1 MTKLS
6 NKQLSWFVKQ
16 LLNKCSKRCLWQ
28 VGNANKN
35 VVISWMN
42 WPWLMATGSRWLGT
56 LFQTDGSKTRTLC
69 NKSVWTMVLSLQVGL
84 NDFSN
89 WLISASYNTRQ
100 TQLYDRLLIN
110 HVSANACL
118 VLQDDNWA
126 IARAPGLLVHQ
137 VSRVTMCISTLWL
150 LILALYKY
158 SYLLTL
164 LPHSF
169 GGSRQILQIQ
179 INSTNWS
186 GYAVPKAVLVRWPM
200 NYNLQR
206 IYLLLPIGLGH
217 SNSSDHAHISFQ
229 SIYYQQDQTT
239 CPTSCNT
246 ITLISQRYL
255 NRCHVNTVMDAQCPP
270 VI

>member
-89 WLISASYNTRQ
+89 WLISASYKTRQ
-100 TQLYDRLLIN
+100 TQLDDRLLIN

-126 IARAPGLLVHQ
+126 IARASGLLVHQ
-137 VSRVTMCISTLWL
+137 VSRVTNNVHQHIVTLDTCTIQ
-150 LILALYKY
+150 IL
-158 SYLLTL
+158 LLTHL
-164 LPHSF
+164 APTFLW
-169 GGSRQILQIQ
+169 RIQ
-179 INSTNWS
+179 TN
-186 GYAVPKAVLVRWPM
+186 
-200 NYNLQR
+200 
-206 IYLLLPIGLGH
+206 
-217 SNSSDHAHISFQ
+217 
-229 SIYYQQDQTT
+229 
-239 CPTSCNT
+239 PTNP
-246 ITLISQRYL
+246 
-255 NRCHVNTVMDAQCPP
+255 D
-270 VI
+270 